1 MWSTKLQRSL
11 TMNKKK
17 YWYHQTTTEC
27 VLCGATEIDKERRY
41 DKKPKKSER
50 YNYKQEACSHHF
62 V

>member
-1 MWSTKLQRSL
+1 
-11 TMNKKK
+11 MNKKK